1 MAGLKWIRIDTQMFE
16 NPKLLY
22 LKEDKQFR
30 AIVVHLEGMAYSGR
44 HALAGFIPKAALRVL
59 GAVATDANRLV
70 KAGLWDLA
78 PGGWQIH
85 DWDDYQL
92 SADDMAKRRDR
103 AQKGA
108 AARWKRDDERGG
120 NVVNLNA

>member
-22 LKEDKQFR
+22 LKEDKQHR

-44 HALAGFIPKAALRVL
+44 HALAGFIPKAALKVI
-59 GAVATDANRLV
+59 GATTADAHRLV
-70 KAGLWDLA
+70 KAHLWEIV

-85 DWDDYQL
+85 DWDDHQL
-92 SADDMAKRRDR
+92 SADDMQKRRDR
-103 AQKGA
+103 AKKGA
-108 AARWKRDDERGG
+108 AARWKNDTPN

>member
-22 LKEDKQFR
+22 LKEDKKYR

-44 HALAGFIPKAALRVL
+44 HALAGFIPKAALRII
-59 GAVATDANRLV
+59 GATATDAKHLTE
-70 KAGLWDLA
+70 AGLWDVA
-78 PGGWQIH
+78 PGGWQVH
-85 DWDDYQL
+85 DWNEYQL
-92 SADDMAKRRDR
+92 SADDMEKRRDR

-108 AARWKRDDERGG
+108 AARWKQGDERPT
-120 NVVNLNA
+120 NVVNLDR